1 MNEVKKVGG
10 LPATVSFRLGTL
22 GSAVAD
28 RFAARIEAYD
38 LKPKHAGLLTALSL
52 EQAASQQEL
61 AIRLGVAPSL
71 VVALADHL
79 ERLGAIERVRDPQDR
94 RRQVLTLTDRGREL
108 LRDCTEAAR
117 TLDDELTAGL
127 TAAERRALLRALGR
141 LAADAGLPIG
151 D

>member
-1 MNEVKKVGG
+1 MNEVKNPAG
-10 LPATVSFRLGTL
+10 LPSTLSFRLGTL

-28 RFAARIEAYD
+28 RFAARIAAYD

-52 EQAASQQEL
+52 EQVASQQEL
-61 AIRLGVAPSL
+61 ALRLGVAPSL

-79 ERLGAIERVRDPQDR
+79 ERLGAIERLRDPADR

-108 LRDCTEAAR
+108 LRDCTTAAR
-117 TLDDELTAGL
+117 TLDEELTAGL
-127 TAAERRALLRALGR
+127 TAAERGAFLRVLGR
-141 LAADAGLPIG
+141 LAADAGLPTG